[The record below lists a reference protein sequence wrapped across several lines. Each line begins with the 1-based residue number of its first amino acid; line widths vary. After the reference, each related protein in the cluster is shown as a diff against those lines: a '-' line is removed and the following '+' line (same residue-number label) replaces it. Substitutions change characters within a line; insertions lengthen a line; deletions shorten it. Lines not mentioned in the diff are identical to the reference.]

1 MEKAHCLD
9 SEESRWWALKF
20 CFKFFQPICP
30 RRPLDLECTSVS
42 GDLHPHS
49 TLASSATPPSLWPGR
64 ELRKFHYFVRGNDIQ
79 FSRYGFQLW
88 GSPRLGCCPLAVTI
102 VYLKTE
108 CFFRMHSFRFLDFFS
123 PKKQQNRKL
132 SFRFHIDTFD
142 FFATKK
148 EAGERSPTSHRFIIR
163 SQSPLQMPEAV
174 RQMIL

>member
-1 MEKAHCLD
+1 MNP
-9 SEESRWWALKF
+9 RWWALKF

-30 RRPLDLECTSVS
+30 RRPLDLECTSVRGTAPFLS
-42 GDLHPHS
+42 LAFQPPRLLYGRAANYGSFIVLS
-49 TLASSATPPSLWPGR
+49 EGMIFNFQGTASSFGLLP
-64 ELRKFHYFVRGNDIQ
+64 V
-79 FSRYGFQLW
+79 W
-88 GSPRLGCCPLAVTI
+88 GVALAVTI

>member
-1 MEKAHCLD
+1 MFH
-9 SEESRWWALKF
+9 
-20 CFKFFQPICP
+20 PICP
-30 RRPLDLECTSVS
+30 QRPVDLEYTSVS
-42 GDLHPHS
+42 GDLHQPLS
-49 TLASSATPPSLWPGR
+49 LASRP
-64 ELRKFHYFVRGNDIQ
+64 
-79 FSRYGFQLW
+79 
-88 GSPRLGCCPLAVTI
+88 PRLLYGRAASYGSFIILSEGMIFSFQGTASSFGLLPVWGVALAVTI

>member
-20 CFKFFQPICP
+20 CFKCPTLFVLDARWGLEYTSVRGTAPFLSLAFQP
-30 RRPLDLECTSVS
+30 
-42 GDLHPHS
+42 
-49 TLASSATPPSLWPGR
+49 
-64 ELRKFHYFVRGNDIQ
+64 
-79 FSRYGFQLW
+79 
-88 GSPRLGCCPLAVTI
+88 PRLLYGRAANYGSFIVLSEGMIFSFQGTSYSFGLLPVWGVALAVTI

>member
-1 MEKAHCLD
+1 MSH
-9 SEESRWWALKF
+9 
-20 CFKFFQPICP
+20 PICP
-30 RRPLDLECTSVS
+30 RRPVGVGIHLGEGDCTLPLI
-42 GDLHPHS
+42 GF
-49 TLASSATPPSLWPGR
+49 SATPPSLWPGR
-64 ELRKFHYFVRGNDIQ
+64 ELRKFHCFVRGNDIQ

-88 GSPRLGCCPLAVTI
+88 VPPRLGCCPLAVTI

>member
-30 RRPLDLECTSVS
+30 RRPVGVGIHLGEGDCTLPLI
-42 GDLHPHS
+42 GL
-49 TLASSATPPSLWPGR
+49 SATPPSLWPGR
-64 ELRKFHYFVRGNDIQ
+64 ELRKFHCFVRGNDIQ

-88 GSPRLGCCPLAVTI
+88 VPPRLGCCPLAVTI

-123 PKKQQNRKL
+123 PQKQQNRKL

>member
-20 CFKFFQPICP
+20 CFKCPTLFVLDARWGLEYTSVRGTAPFLSLAFQP
-30 RRPLDLECTSVS
+30 
-42 GDLHPHS
+42 
-49 TLASSATPPSLWPGR
+49 
-64 ELRKFHYFVRGNDIQ
+64 
-79 FSRYGFQLW
+79 
-88 GSPRLGCCPLAVTI
+88 PRLLYGRAANYGSFIVLSEGMIFSFQGTLYSSGLLPVWGVALAVTI

>member
-1 MEKAHCLD
+1 MGFEG
-9 SEESRWWALKF
+9 F
-20 CFKFFQPICP
+20 CFKCPTLFVLDARWGLEYTSVRGTAPFLSLAFQP
-30 RRPLDLECTSVS
+30 
-42 GDLHPHS
+42 
-49 TLASSATPPSLWPGR
+49 
-64 ELRKFHYFVRGNDIQ
+64 
-79 FSRYGFQLW
+79 
-88 GSPRLGCCPLAVTI
+88 PRLLYGRAANYGSFIVLSEGMIFSFQGTSYSFGLLPIRGVALAVTI

>member
-1 MEKAHCLD
+1 M
-9 SEESRWWALKF
+9 KF

-64 ELRKFHYFVRGNDIQ
+64 ELRKFHCFVRGNDIQ
-79 FSRYGFQLW
+79 FSRYTCQFRAFPLVW
-88 GSPRLGCCPLAVTI
+88 GVALAVTI

-132 SFRFHIDTFD
+132 SFRFHIGTFD

-148 EAGERSPTSHRFIIR
+148 EVGECSPTSHRFIIR

>member
-1 MEKAHCLD
+1 MGFEV
-9 SEESRWWALKF
+9 F
-20 CFKFFQPICP
+20 CFKCPTLFVLDARWGLEYTSVRGTAPFLSLAFQPP
-30 RRPLDLECTSVS
+30 RLLYGRAANYGSFIVLSEGMIFSFQGT
-42 GDLHPHS
+42 
-49 TLASSATPPSLWPGR
+49 ASSFGYLP
-64 ELRKFHYFVRGNDIQ
+64 V
-79 FSRYGFQLW
+79 W
-88 GSPRLGCCPLAVTI
+88 GVALAVTI